1 MFGLSYWVLPLF
13 AGCVWLGTLLALLGT
28 WTAKH
33 SPHYAWMAT
42 NQHIAYISDTA
53 ATSWGYPVFIAGS
66 ATSQVAF
73 LLAFISER
81 WLRHKGR
88 LAHNYST
95 SEKVLSILATIFAM
109 IGAAGLILLTIF
121 DTKDYHHVHDAM
133 LVVFI
138 AGYIISAIFIC
149 AEYQRLGIHFREYR
163 HLRLSFWT
171 KLAFIFVEL
180 GLAIGFGV
188 ENDKKQYNRAA
199 ILEWTI
205 SLIYIFYVWSFIFDF
220 LPAIRTKHRDSRF
233 PPVRR
238 ADDEMAMHTQAEG
251 NTLGG
256 PVYTGGGENQGGK
269 FIEGDGNR
277 SSTAN

>member
-1 MFGLSYWVLPLF
+1 LAFPTGFYRCLQAVSGLVNAFGTEFGHWRRAYGF
-13 AGCVWLGTLLALLGT
+13 AGTLLALLGT
-28 WTAKH
+28 WAAKG

-95 SEKVLSILATIFAM
+95 SEKALSILATIFAM

-133 LVVFI
+133 LVVFMCV
-138 AGYIISAIFIC
+138 SP
-149 AEYQRLGIHFREYR
+149 LV
-163 HLRLSFWT
+163 L
-171 KLAFIFVEL
+171 
-180 GLAIGFGV
+180 
-188 ENDKKQYNRAA
+188 
-199 ILEWTI
+199 
-205 SLIYIFYVWSFIFDF
+205 F
-220 LPAIRTKHRDSRF
+220 LVQMPC
-233 PPVRR
+233 
-238 ADDEMAMHTQAEG
+238 
-251 NTLGG
+251 
-256 PVYTGGGENQGGK
+256 
-269 FIEGDGNR
+269 
-277 SSTAN
+277 